1 MRVNGSEIWG
11 AAAVLTTAVALCAS
25 AALADDFTVSSN
37 ADDGPGSL
45 REAITA
51 ANASDANPDTIT
63 IDLPAESVIAL
74 ASPLPA
80 IAAQGP
86 VAVVSNL
93 DITIDASGIGESEN
107 ALTVSSPGVTLTG
120 LRIQGA
126 PGSGILIVAS
136 GATVV
141 ASLLDG
147 NGTGVTIDGA
157 ASATIGGIESSARNI
172 IINSARAGISISGNT
187 PGFSILGNYVGVDF
201 DGNEAGNGGVG
212 ISISGATAGQVGNL
226 SGNGGNLIS
235 GNAQGGITI
244 NSSSGVAIRGNTIG
258 LDPAQN
264 LEVPNGGPGISIS
277 GGGNI
282 TIGEPGNVIAG
293 NGGGGILLLNT
304 SGVTITSNRVGL
316 NAGDT
321 PFFNGGPGIS
331 LSGSTQ
337 NTIGSSVSSDKGN
350 LIAANSGPGIL
361 LDAGSNDNQIKNN
374 NIGLNTIF
382 QGIGNVGD
390 GIRIIASNGNQ
401 IGGSEANAGNIICS
415 SVESGVEINGGVNN
429 TLEAN
434 WIGVDPLDVSHPNSS
449 GGVTLFGGASGNKI
463 GNTAGAGNIIRRNS
477 GFGVLV
483 NGPTTTNNT
492 IRFNNIS
499 NNSLGGISLLN
510 GANGAVTAP
519 QITGIGSAF
528 GTAPALALV
537 DLYVDEATQGATY
550 LGTVS
555 ANGAGSFFSNVDLTL
570 YIGQFLTAIATT
582 ANGSSVFSAPFAIVL
597 PEGAVDGEGAID
609 GEGDLEGEGATE
621 GEGEGGPEGIVEG
634 EGEVSIENDECPL
647 DAEFSQPI
655 DLAVSLFAPNSS
667 GGPVSYENFS
677 GMNAPIVGLR
687 WWGTATG
694 IFGECTSETPEFLVT
709 FYLDDAGFP
718 GEPVTSRIVAPTL
731 SPTGRTIA
739 NGVEQAH
746 DAVFDVP
753 VSLAEG
759 WISIENLEITGC
771 TSNWVAASAD
781 GGASLTVDESG
792 PSVVTNEF
800 DLSLCLIG
808 GKALEGEG
816 EEPSPLLSCAE
827 DSVIAQAVG
836 EQVVQGGQSNSNNA
850 FRSFDKFTGL
860 NGEYRG
866 LRWWGTYS
874 SPLGGDCFAEGV
886 SFNVAVYADEENR
899 PGALIFS
906 ELVTPSVAATSRS
919 AFGVEERVFDVNLAN
934 PIAVHSGWLL
944 IEDLNTT
951 GCIYRWTSS
960 PGGDGFS
967 LTQVTT
973 TEAYAENNFDLAYC
987 LTPGLAPEG
996 AQDGEGTGEGAAEGE
1011 GEGSVLEPHTA
1022 DIDGDGLFSLTE
1034 LLRVVQL
1041 FNADAYR
1048 CFAGEG
1054 ASEDGFEPGAGDCL
1068 ACGGH
1073 DADYVDGA
1081 DCVIDLSE
1089 LLRLIQLFSL
1099 GSYGN
1104 CLESEDGFCGLG

>member
-1 MRVNGSEIWG
+1 MRVNWETFKG
-11 AAAVLTTAVALCAS
+11 AAAGIGVAMALSAS
-25 AALADDFTVSSN
+25 AALADDFTVTSN
-37 ADDGPGSL
+37 ADDGVGTL

-51 ANASDANPDTIT
+51 ANASDSNPDTIT
-63 IDLPAESVIAL
+63 IDLPAESAIAL
-74 ASPLPA
+74 FSPLPP

-86 VAVVSNL
+86 VTVVSNL
-93 DITIDASGIGESEN
+93 DITIDASGIGENEN
-107 ALTVSSPGVTLTG
+107 AITVSSPGVSISG
-120 LRIQGA
+120 LRINGA
-126 PGSGILIVAS
+126 PGSGILIVAAN
-136 GATVV
+136 ATVT

-147 NGTGVTIDGA
+147 NGTGITIEVGVN
-157 ASATIGGIESSARNI
+157 ATIGGIESSARNI
-172 IINSARAGISISGNT
+172 IINSARAGISISGNA
-187 PGFSILGNYVGVDF
+187 PGFSILGNYLGIDL
-201 DGNEAGNGGVG
+201 DGNAAGNGSVG
-212 ISISGATAGQVGNL
+212 ISISGATLGQVGNL
-226 SGNGGNLIS
+226 SGNGGNVIS
-235 GNAQGGITI
+235 GNDQGGISI
-244 NSSSGVAIRGNTIG
+244 SGSSGLSIRGNTIG

-264 LEVPNGGPGISIS
+264 IEVPNGGPGISIS
-277 GGGNI
+277 GGSNL

-293 NGGGGILLLNT
+293 NGGGGIFLLNT
-304 SGVTITSNRVGL
+304 TGVTITSNRVGL
-316 NAGDT
+316 NASDT
-321 PFFNGGPGIS
+321 PFFNGGPGVS
-331 LSGSTQ
+331 LNNSTQ
-337 NTIGSSVSSDKGN
+337 NTIGSSTAPNKGN
-350 LIAANSGPGIL
+350 LIAANSGPGVL

-374 NIGLNTIF
+374 NIGLNTVF

-401 IGGSEANAGNIICS
+401 IGGPEANAGNIICS

-434 WIGVDPLDVSHPNSS
+434 WVGVDPLDVSHPNSS
-449 GGVTLFGGASGNKI
+449 GGVTIFGGATGNKI
-463 GNTAGAGNIIRRNS
+463 GNAAGAGNIIRRNS

-499 NNSLGGISLLN
+499 NNTSGGISLLN

-519 QITGIGSAF
+519 VITGIGSAF

-537 DLYVDEATQGATY
+537 DLYVDESTQGATY

-555 ANGAGSFFSNVDLTL
+555 ANGAGNFSSNVDLTL
-570 YIGQFLTAIATT
+570 YVDQFLTAIATT
-582 ANGSSVFSAPFAIVL
+582 ASGSSTFSAPFSIVI
-597 PEGAVDGEGAID
+597 PEGAVDGEGDLD
-609 GEGDLEGEGATE
+609 GEGGTE

-634 EGEVSIENDECPL
+634 EGEPLVENDQCPV
-647 DAEFSQPI
+647 DTEFSQPI
-655 DLAVSLFAPNSS
+655 DLTVSSFAPNSS

-677 GMNAPIVGLR
+677 GISTPIAGLR
-687 WWGTATG
+687 WWGTAIG

-718 GEPVTSRIVAPTL
+718 GEPITTRIVAPTL
-731 SPTGRTIA
+731 SPTGRLIA
-739 NGVEQAH
+739 SGAEQAH
-746 DAVFDVP
+746 DAIFDVP
-753 VSLAEG
+753 VSLSEG
-759 WISIENLEITGC
+759 WVSIENLEITGC

-781 GGASLTVDESG
+781 GGTSLTVDESV
-792 PSVVTNEF
+792 PTVVTNEF

-808 GKALEGEG
+808 GEALEGEG
-816 EEPSPLLSCAE
+816 EELSPLLSCAE
-827 DSVIAQAVG
+827 DSVVGQAVG

-850 FRSFDKFTGL
+850 FRSFEKFSGL
-860 NGEYRG
+860 TGEYHG

-874 SPLGGDCFAEGV
+874 SPLGGDCFAAGA
-886 SFNVAVYADEENR
+886 SFNVTLYADEENR

-906 ELVTPSVAATSRS
+906 ELVTPSAEATGRS
-919 AFGVEERVFDVNLAN
+919 AFGVEERVFDVNLVN
-934 PIAVHSGWLL
+934 PIAVDSGWLL

-996 AQDGEGTGEGAAEGE
+996 AQDGEGTGEGFAEGE

-1022 DIDGDGLFSLTE
+1022 DINGDGIFSLTE

-1054 ASEDGFEPGAGDCL
+1054 ESEDGFEPGAGDCL
-1068 ACGGH
+1068 VCGGH
-1073 DADYVDGA
+1073 DADYDVEGA
-1081 DCVIDLSE
+1081 DCVVELSE
-1089 LLRLIQLFSL
+1089 LLRQIQLFSL